1 MNRGFKNYVVLIPA
15 STEWTPEFPRQSENS
30 VCELKLSRSP
40 SAASDKRR
48 PSPLRVRDDIT
59 LGQLVGRYVGEGE
72 TPYSVGCGLVMRC
85 RTEKFGTDKP
95 INFIATELLGI
106 NGKTVYGDAILCR
119 FAGDYVLYEKK
130 EARAVAEAI
139 DLLK

>member
-15 STEWTPEFPRQSENS
+15 S
-30 VCELKLSRSP
+30 
-40 SAASDKRR
+40 DKRH
-48 PSPLRVRDDIT
+48 PSPLRVPDNIT
-59 LGQLVGRYVGEGE
+59 LGQLVGRYVGEGD

-85 RTEKFGTDKP
+85 RTSNFGAAATM
-95 INFIATELLGI
+95 NFVATELLGI

-119 FAGDYVLYEKK
+119 FADDYVLYEKK

-139 DLLK
+139 DLMR

>member
-15 STEWTPEFPRQSENS
+15 S
-30 VCELKLSRSP
+30 
-40 SAASDKRR
+40 DKRH
-48 PSPLRVRDDIT
+48 PSPLRVPDDRT

-72 TPYSVGCGLVMRC
+72 VPYSVGIGLVMRC
-85 RTEKFGTDKP
+85 RTSNFGAGVHM
-95 INFIATELLGI
+95 NFIATELLGI

-119 FAGDYVLYEKK
+119 FTDDYILYEKK

-139 DLLK
+139 DLMR